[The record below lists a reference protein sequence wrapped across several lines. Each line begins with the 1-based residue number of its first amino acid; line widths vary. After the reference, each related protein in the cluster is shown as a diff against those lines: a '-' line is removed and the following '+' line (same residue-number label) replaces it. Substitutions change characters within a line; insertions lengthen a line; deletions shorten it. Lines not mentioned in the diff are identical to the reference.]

1 MCRILWD
8 SRGFLRIEIS
18 ELKFRI
24 NCLIYCYW
32 IIFPL
37 LFPSPS
43 VGKMVLTKMPLAYD
57 PHYDTDVENI
67 TDQYK
72 PPEGS
77 KDNRLALLNA
87 VRNTSRAKR
96 FYEVPEETVNDVS
109 FSIEDLETVKLGKPF
124 VVVVKVKNNSGEP
137 RHIDAVLSSQSVYYN
152 GVKANVL
159 KKSAGMVTVEPNADK
174 EIRMTV
180 LPEDYVKGIVE

>member
-1 MCRILWD
+1 
-8 SRGFLRIEIS
+8 
-18 ELKFRI
+18 
-24 NCLIYCYW
+24 
-32 IIFPL
+32 
-37 LFPSPS
+37 
-43 VGKMVLTKMPLAYD
+43 MVLTKKPLVYD
-57 PHYDTDVENI
+57 PKHDTDVENV

-96 FYEVPEETVNDVS
+96 FYEVPEETVNDIE
-109 FSIEDLETVKLGKPF
+109 FSIEDLETVDLGKPF
-124 VVVVKVKNNSGEP
+124 VVVVKAKNNSSEV
-137 RHIDAVLSSQSVYYN
+137 RHIDAVLSAQSVYYN

-159 KKSAGMVTVEPNADK
+159 KKSAGMVAVDPKSDK

-180 LPEDYVKGIVE
+180 PPSDYVSGIVE